1 MIKFARERL
10 QDVSSEIAP
19 LLDKHWEEIAV
30 NKDKIK
36 LCPDW
41 GRYRELDESG
51 NIAIYTVRDDGK
63 LVGYFVLFVM
73 RNIHYSEHLFAVND
87 IIFIDPDYRRG
98 MTAIKFLKWCEKD
111 LANSGVSVVVVN
123 SKEHQPFG
131 KVLER
136 IGYNFTERVYTKAL
150 I

>member
-1 MIKFARERL
+1 MVDFARERL
-10 QDVSSEIAP
+10 DDVSEEIKP
-19 LLDKHWEEIAV
+19 LLQKHWQEIAV

-36 LCPDW
+36 LNPHW

-51 NIAIYTVRDDGK
+51 GIAIYTARDDGK
-63 LVGYFVLFVM
+63 LVGYFVLFIM
-73 RNIHYSEHLFAVND
+73 NHIHYSDHIFAIND
-87 IIFIDPDYRRG
+87 IIFVDPEYRKG
-98 MTAIKFLKWCEKD
+98 TMAIRFLKWCEED
-111 LANSGVSVVVVN
+111 LKGIGVSVIAVN

-136 IGYNFTERVYTKAL
+136 IGYNFTERLYTKAL